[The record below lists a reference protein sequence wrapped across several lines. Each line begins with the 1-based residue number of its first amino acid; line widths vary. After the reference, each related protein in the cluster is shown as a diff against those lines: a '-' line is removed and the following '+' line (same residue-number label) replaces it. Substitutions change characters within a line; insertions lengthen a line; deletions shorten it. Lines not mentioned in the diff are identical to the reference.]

1 MTTPVERSQAE
12 TRTVTLPPTITVRE
26 LGERLGIS
34 PIEVIKGLMRRGI
47 MANINQAVEYEAAA
61 ALAQELGLQPLPEE
75 EAPAALPKEEEE
87 DDPQKLR
94 PRPPVVTVMGH
105 VDHGKTTLLDYIR
118 KTNVAAQEV
127 GQITQHIGAYQVE
140 VEGHKI
146 TFIDTPGHE
155 AFTALR
161 ARGAQVTDIAVLVV
175 AADDGVMPQ
184 TVEAINHAKAAGVPI
199 IVAINKMDLPGAD
212 PERVKRQLAEH
223 GLIIEEWGG
232 DVIALPISAKTG
244 QGVQDLLEHIIL
256 VAEIAEL
263 KANPDRPAVGTI
275 IEAELDPRRGP
286 MATVIVQKGTLR
298 VGDVVVA
305 GETWGKVKA
314 MFDEWGRQVRE
325 AGPSTPAKI
334 MGLEEVPHAGDILR
348 AVKDEASARQLVER
362 RRQEKQAARA
372 AHALTLEELAGQI
385 AAGQVKE
392 LNVIV
397 RADVQGSVD
406 AIRNALERLET
417 DRARINILHAA
428 TGNVT
433 ESDVLL
439 AEASKAII
447 IAFQVRAEPGA
458 RREAEEKGIQ
468 IRYYRIIYEMVD
480 DMQKALAG
488 LLEPEMVEVVEGRAE
503 VRAVFRVRQGRVA
516 GCYVREG
523 VIVRGAPCRVIRGGE
538 VIHTSRIASL
548 RRFQEDVRE
557 VAAGYECGV
566 GVEGFQDFQ
575 EGDTIETFR
584 RQPKG

>member
-1 MTTPVERSQAE
+1 
-12 TRTVTLPPTITVRE
+12 
-26 LGERLGIS
+26 
-34 PIEVIKGLMRRGI
+34 
-47 MANINQAVEYEAAA
+47 
-61 ALAQELGLQPLPEE
+61 
-75 EAPAALPKEEEE
+75 
-87 DDPQKLR
+87 
-94 PRPPVVTVMGH
+94 
-105 VDHGKTTLLDYIR
+105 
-118 KTNVAAQEV
+118 
-127 GQITQHIGAYQVE
+127 
-140 VEGHKI
+140 
-146 TFIDTPGHE
+146 
-155 AFTALR
+155 
-161 ARGAQVTDIAVLVV
+161 
-175 AADDGVMPQ
+175 
-184 TVEAINHAKAAGVPI
+184 
-199 IVAINKMDLPGAD
+199 
-212 PERVKRQLAEH
+212 
-223 GLIIEEWGG
+223 
-232 DVIALPISAKTG
+232 
-244 QGVQDLLEHIIL
+244 
-256 VAEIAEL
+256 
-263 KANPDRPAVGTI
+263 
-275 IEAELDPRRGP
+275 
-286 MATVIVQKGTLR
+286 
-298 VGDVVVA
+298 VA

-325 AGPSTPAKI
+325 AGPSTPVKI

-428 TGNVT
+428 AGNVT